1 MDYKI
6 LLISLYNDEAYGLRQ
21 IYSILNEKR
30 YNTKI
35 LFVKLNS
42 KTVSN
47 NEINKF
53 TEKEL
58 NLLKG
63 FIVNFNPNLI
73 GFSLVSSNF
82 SLYKKIYKEIRNLGD
97 FKIIVGGWQA
107 SLNPEE
113 TIKYSDMLCIGEG
126 EEVILEV
133 AEALYNNYSLDNIQN
148 LWTKNSSNSVRPLI
162 KDFSC
167 YPTLSFDNSYYI
179 ENDSLIEKEPYKEN
193 TRYGTMIGRGCP
205 YHCSYCS
212 NSFMAKN
219 IYGIKWCEIRYRN
232 TEHVIQELSKIKM
245 AFTNIDRINFYD
257 EVFLPRGEFGRE
269 LFTLYKYKIGLPFY
283 CMFYP
288 GTCDENTAKMLNWA
302 GLKGVWLGVQSGSER
317 VRREIFKRYYS
328 NIAILKQAEIFY
340 NYGISVRHDF
350 ILDNP
355 FETKKETLET
365 IKLINKLPSPCSV
378 NLFSLKFFPNTEIT
392 KRALEKNIITQ
403 EQLNDQLKEDHQ
415 RYLIDENKKEE
426 IRKQIKFGVTII

>member
-193 TRYGTMIGRGCP
+193 TR
-205 YHCSYCS
+205 
-212 NSFMAKN
+212 
-219 IYGIKWCEIRYRN
+219 
-232 TEHVIQELSKIKM
+232 
-245 AFTNIDRINFYD
+245 RI
-257 EVFLPRGEFGRE
+257 FLR
-269 LFTLYKYKIGLPFY
+269 
-283 CMFYP
+283 
-288 GTCDENTAKMLNWA
+288 
-302 GLKGVWLGVQSGSER
+302 
-317 VRREIFKRYYS
+317 
-328 NIAILKQAEIFY
+328 
-340 NYGISVRHDF
+340 
-350 ILDNP
+350 
-355 FETKKETLET
+355 
-365 IKLINKLPSPCSV
+365 
-378 NLFSLKFFPNTEIT
+378 
-392 KRALEKNIITQ
+392 
-403 EQLNDQLKEDHQ
+403 
-415 RYLIDENKKEE
+415 
-426 IRKQIKFGVTII
+426 

>member
-1 MDYKI
+1 
-6 LLISLYNDEAYGLRQ
+6 
-21 IYSILNEKR
+21 
-30 YNTKI
+30 
-35 LFVKLNS
+35 
-42 KTVSN
+42 
-47 NEINKF
+47 
-53 TEKEL
+53 
-58 NLLKG
+58 
-63 FIVNFNPNLI
+63 
-73 GFSLVSSNF
+73 
-82 SLYKKIYKEIRNLGD
+82 
-97 FKIIVGGWQA
+97 
-107 SLNPEE
+107 
-113 TIKYSDMLCIGEG
+113 
-126 EEVILEV
+126 
-133 AEALYNNYSLDNIQN
+133 
-148 LWTKNSSNSVRPLI
+148 
-162 KDFSC
+162 
-167 YPTLSFDNSYYI
+167 
-179 ENDSLIEKEPYKEN
+179 
-193 TRYGTMIGRGCP
+193 
-205 YHCSYCS
+205 
-212 NSFMAKN
+212 
-219 IYGIKWCEIRYRN
+219 
-232 TEHVIQELSKIKM
+232 
-245 AFTNIDRINFYD
+245 
-257 EVFLPRGEFGRE
+257 
-269 LFTLYKYKIGLPFY
+269 
-283 CMFYP
+283 MFYP